1 MDQYQPQ
8 NQLVAPSERLARH
21 ISLVSYDPLM
31 TASFYEMLGFKV
43 NTRSSDSSLISAP
56 GLELQFFRRDAP
68 GITESA
74 DVNSEKES
82 VYIYIPILKI
92 DEYYMELRSMQ
103 APITVEMQKWPWG
116 RKEFNLI
123 DLDGYY
129 LVFYKP
135 SADEKSTEEVVG
147 KMQTSS

>member
-1 MDQYQPQ
+1 MDQSKPQ
-8 NQLVAPSERLARH
+8 NQLVAPSEHLVHRL
-21 ISLVSYDPLM
+21 SLVSYNPVM

-43 NTRSSDSSLISAP
+43 NTRNSDFSLISAP
-56 GLELQFFRRDAP
+56 GLELRFFRRDAP

-74 DVNSEKES
+74 DMNSEKES
-82 VYIYIPILKI
+82 VYIYVPVLKI
-92 DEYYMELRSMQ
+92 DEYYTELRNMQ

-135 SADEKSTEEVVG
+135 SVDEKSTEEVFG